1 MAFVKLKFQP
11 GFYTEST
18 DYSATGRWVDGDYMR
33 FRDGYPEPIKGWQ
46 KVSSQNFLGKCR
58 DMRWW
63 SALSGDVYVSIGTNL
78 KLYAFD
84 GDFNDITPIR
94 TTGLLPSTGLPSS
107 PFTTNTTTNSGG
119 TTVIT
124 VAHTGHGCIVNDFV
138 TFSGTT
144 GTFGGI
150 PAATMGTTTT
160 PVEHQVIEVVD
171 VNSYKVRVPG
181 TATSNATGGG
191 SAVTFATQ
199 INTGLDTT
207 LFGTGWGAGTWGRGG
222 WDSAAS
228 IAAEGAKLRLWSATP
243 YGEDLIACLRDG
255 PIYYWDSSMGG
266 RAVLLSTI
274 AGAAGVPTVAKE
286 VVASAERHVIAF
298 GCNPFGSAVQDP
310 MLIRWST
317 YEDAGMWQPLTTNAA
332 GDLRI
337 PSGSKFVTHA
347 QTYQEILVFTDTSL
361 HSLRYLGAPF
371 YYGIDVISSKVSIIS
386 PKAKGIAQDTVYWMG
401 SGQFFAYRGALSVL
415 NCTVNE
421 HVFQNFNESQR
432 DKVYCGTNLTE
443 NEVTWFYPSLQSNEV
458 DRYVTY
464 NYLDNIWYYGSLA
477 RTAWLD
483 RQDIQYPMATDVD
496 GYLYYHE
503 FGAEDGSVEPGAAI
517 PAYIESGYVEV
528 GEGERYMFVDKFVP
542 DVTFR
547 KSSESVTN
555 CSISV
560 TFTMADWP
568 GASNSIDGTTF
579 GNVIRSS
586 AYNASVETYTNY
598 INLRMR
604 GRMAKVRYS
613 SNLAGMSW
621 RVGTPRINVRPDGR
635 Q

>member
-18 DYSATGRWVDGDYMR
+18 DYSATGRWIDGDFMR
-33 FRDGYPEPIKGWQ
+33 FRDGYPEPIRGWQ
-46 KVSSQNFLGKCR
+46 KASGTQFMGKCR

-63 SALSGDVYVSIGTNL
+63 SSLSGSIYVSLGTHLKVYVFTGS
-78 KLYAFD
+78 FV
-84 GDFNDITPIR
+84 DITPIR
-94 TTGLLPSTGLPSS
+94 TTGTLGPNPT
-107 PFTTNTTTNSGG
+107 PFQTNTSTNSGG

-124 VAHTGHGCIVNDFV
+124 VAHSGHGCIANDFV

-171 VNSYKVRVPG
+171 VNSYKVRVTG
-181 TATSNATGGG
+181 TATSNASGGG
-191 SAVTFATQ
+191 NAVAFSTQ

-207 LFGTGWGAGTWGRGG
+207 LFGTGWGAGTWNRGTWG
-222 WDSAAS
+222 SAATV
-228 IAAEGAKLRLWSATP
+228 AAEGAKLRLWTAAP
-243 YGEDLIACLRDG
+243 YGEDLLFCPRDG
-255 PIYYWDSSMGG
+255 QVYYWDASGGG
-266 RAVLLSTI
+266 RGVLLSSLS
-274 AGAAGVPTVAKE
+274 GAADVPTVTKE
-286 VVASAERHVIAF
+286 VTASAERHVICF
-298 GCNPFGSAVQDP
+298 GCNPYGSAVQDP

-317 YEDAGMWQPLTTNAA
+317 YEDATMWTPLPTNAA

-337 PSGSKFVTHA
+337 PSGSKFVTHV

-361 HSLRYLGAPF
+361 HSLRYVGAPF
-371 YYGIDVISSKVSIIS
+371 YYGIDVISSKVSIIG
-386 PKAKGIAQDTVYWMG
+386 PKAKAIAQDTVYWMG
-401 SGQFFAYRGALSVL
+401 AGQFYSYRGALNVMP
-415 NCTVNE
+415 CTVLE
-421 HVFQNFNESQR
+421 HVFSDINEAQR
-432 DKVYCGTNLTE
+432 DKIYCGTNLTE
-443 NEVTWFYPSLQSNEV
+443 SEVTWFYPSLGSEEV
-458 DRYVTY
+458 NRYVTY
-464 NYLDNIWYYGSLA
+464 NYAENIWYYGTLA

-483 RQDIQYPMATDVD
+483 RQDIAYPMATDAT

-503 FGAEDGSVEPGAAI
+503 LGAEDGSTTPGAAI
-517 PAYIESGYVEV
+517 PAYIESGYVEL
-528 GEGERYMFVDKFVP
+528 GEGDRYMFVDKFVP

-547 KSSESVTN
+547 QSSETVVN

-560 TFTMADWP
+560 TFTVADWP
-568 GASNSIDGTTF
+568 GASNSTDGTTS
-579 GNVIRSS
+579 GSVVRSS
-586 AYNASVETYTNY
+586 AYNATVETYTNY

-621 RVGTPRINVRPDGR
+621 RVGTPRINVRQDGR